1 MYGLKQNYTRTE
13 IANAHLLNKRCEEEE
28 SNEKRKENNSLR
40 LTLVVSLKVYQ
51 ALRNSYSQKRGSGV
65 LTRLFSFLYKTV

>member
-13 IANAHLLNKRCEEEE
+13 IANAHVLNKRCEEEE

-40 LTLVVSLKVYQ
+40 LTLVVSLKFTRPY
-51 ALRNSYSQKRGSGV
+51 GI
-65 LTRLFSFLYKTV
+65 LTRKNAALKF